1 MRQQATFVLSLPS
14 YSLVSVFP
22 KLLFSVY
29 SRHVALYTPI
39 NHYQRVRYLHVYST
53 SGHTHA
59 YGIPA
64 CAIYTKWP
72 KRRGFRTVVLVISLV
87 DIASGCID
95 TVYLILYTTSSAK
108 PMNVLRESDE
118 QSETVSDCSS
128 DSFKQVI
135 VRGLYMIKVMF
146 AETTTKLCFY
156 IIHIFALV

>member
-29 SRHVALYTPI
+29 SRHAALYTPI
-39 NHYQRVRYLHVYST
+39 IIS
-53 SGHTHA
+53 
-59 YGIPA
+59 A
-64 CAIYTKWP
+64 CAIYMYTQL
-72 KRRGFRTVVLVISLV
+72 RVIHTRMVFPHALYIAKTPRVPHCSACYFTCRYSLRLYRY
-87 DIASGCID
+87 CIPNK
-95 TVYLILYTTSSAK
+95 LLYTTSSAK

-135 VRGLYMIKVMF
+135 VRGLHMIKVMF

>member
-1 MRQQATFVLSLPS
+1 M
-14 YSLVSVFP
+14 
-22 KLLFSVY
+22 
-29 SRHVALYTPI
+29 YTPI

-53 SGHTHA
+53 SGHTH
-59 YGIPA
+59 
-64 CAIYTKWP
+64 
-72 KRRGFRTVVLVISLV
+72 V

-135 VRGLYMIKVMF
+135 VRGLHMIKVMF

-156 IIHIFALV
+156 NIIIHIFALV